1 MEAYK
6 LQRETK
12 PEPKIYVANLAA
24 YNSGRMVGDW
34 VTPTDYE
41 TFDDFN
47 KAIQKATRYADEIA
61 VHDYDYLPSSMG
73 EYPNLE
79 GLYDFC
85 DQIEDSPMC
94 LDALIA
100 YADYMGDDLT
110 NFSFDDAEELYG
122 GEWDS
127 FKEYAENYCEMVG
140 DAAEIEKLPQNLQ
153 YHFDMDSYARD
164 LEHGYHVVERG
175 APHYGVFVFNQY

>member
-1 MEAYK
+1 MEAVK
-6 LQRETK
+6 IQQEAK
-12 PEPKIYVANLAA
+12 PVPRIYVANLAA

-34 VTPTDYE
+34 ITPTNYE

-47 KAIQKATRYADEIA
+47 KAIQKATRYADEVA
-61 VHDYDYLPSSMG
+61 VHDYDYLPSSLG

-85 DQIEDSPMC
+85 DHIEDSPMC

-100 YADYMGDDLT
+100 YADYMGADLT
-110 NFSFDDAEELYG
+110 NFSFYDAEDMYQG
-122 GEWDS
+122 KYNY
-127 FKEYAENYCEMVG
+127 FKDYAEYYFDESG

-153 YHFDMDSYARD
+153 YHFDMDSYSKD
-164 LEHGYHVVERG
+164 LQYHYHVVERG
-175 APHYGVFVFNQY
+175 APHYGVFVFNQ